1 MFEAVHAKVDTRIL
15 TIKFEE
21 NNDPEGLEKGAT
33 DAEKLMKT
41 QTFVSDGPL

>member
-1 MFEAVHAKVDTRIL
+1 MFEAVHAEVGTRIR

-21 NNDPEGLEKGAT
+21 NNDPEALEKGAI